1 MPIIISGI
9 EHLEQGQRER
19 VHDKLLDIIVETFV
33 DPADSDFI
41 SARFMALNH
50 QKRPFFWPALQAIE
64 KYLKALLL
72 SHGVSVRGKRFGHK
86 IVAMSERLDGY
97 DDVLKN
103 LRLTPVPEH
112 EELRRLDLW
121 GSEDP
126 FEFIREIEK
135 YGLASN
141 RYNFW
146 GANFEASC
154 LPKLDQ
160 LVFALRSRCVGTR
173 ALKGVGRNEKLDY
186 YAYEQNYPFAPSS
199 YNQGEFWGKFVVGQ
213 EVPSIE
219 AALKGLYGHPAVF
232 QRWLTDNIDLS
243 EDEVA
248 KIAGR

>member
-1 MPIIISGI
+1 MPITISGI
-9 EHLEQGQRER
+9 EHLEGMEQQRI
-19 VHDKLLDIIVETFV
+19 HGKLLDIIIETFV

-72 SHGVSVRGKRFGHK
+72 SHGVPVKGKRFSHK
-86 IVAMSERLDGY
+86 IAAMSERLGGY
-97 DDVLKN
+97 DDVLRN
-103 LRLTPVPEH
+103 LRLVPVSEH
-112 EELRRLDLW
+112 EELRQLDLW

-146 GANFEASC
+146 GANYEASY
-154 LPKLDQ
+154 LAKLDQ
-160 LVFALRSRCVGTR
+160 LVFALRARCVGTR
-173 ALKGVGRNEKLDY
+173 PLKGAGKNKKFDY
-186 YAYEQNYPFAPSS
+186 YAYEQNYPFASIS
-199 YNQGEFWGKFVVGQ
+199 YVHGEIWGKFVVGQ

-219 AALKGLYGHPAVF
+219 AALKGLYGHSAIF
-232 QRWLTDNIDLS
+232 QRWLTENIDIS

-248 KIAGR
+248 KIAER

>member
-1 MPIIISGI
+1 MSITISGV
-9 EHLEQGQRER
+9 EHLEQWQRER
-19 VHDKLLDIIVETFV
+19 VHNKLLDIIVETFV

-72 SHGVSVRGKRFGHK
+72 SHGVSVKGRSFRHK
-86 IVAMSERLDGY
+86 IAAMSDRLGGY
-97 DDVLKN
+97 DDVLSN
-103 LRLTPVPEH
+103 LRLTPVLEH
-112 EELRRLDLW
+112 EELRRLNLW

-126 FEFIREIEK
+126 FEFIRKIEK

-146 GANFEASC
+146 GATFEASF

-173 ALKGVGRNEKLDY
+173 ALKGVGRNEKFHY

-199 YNQGEFWGKFVVGQ
+199 YHQGELAGKFIVGQ

-219 AALKGLYGHPAVF
+219 RALKGLYGHPAIF
-232 QRWLTDNIDLS
+232 QRWLTDNIDIS
-243 EDEVA
+243 DDEIS
-248 KIAGR
+248 KIAER